1 MRMFIHTFYW
11 GIVYKLISTY
21 IKVFVYMRENV
32 LVRIRVETV
41 GWVNLHIWVRWIGS
55 QVKLKNPD
63 KPGFVILSNIAVTDT
78 V

>member
-1 MRMFIHTFYW
+1 
-11 GIVYKLISTY
+11 
-21 IKVFVYMRENV
+21 MRENV

-41 GWVNLHIWVRWIGS
+41 GWVNLHIWVRWVGS